1 LQVSL
6 AMPEMNL
13 FKPDKADGE
22 KENLETLLSRKNV
35 TIERILSPPNTVTEI
50 LQQPHDE
57 WISILQGSAK
67 LEMDDTQHNLH
78 RGDCVLIPANTP
90 HRVLTTSHQPHCIWL
105 TVHIR

>member
-1 LQVSL
+1 MSDI
-6 AMPEMNL
+6 NL

-22 KENLETLLSRKNV
+22 SETLETLLEMKNIS
-35 TIERILSPPNTVTEI
+35 IERILSPPDTVTEI
-50 LQQPHDE
+50 TQQSHDE

-67 LEMDDTQHNLH
+67 LEMNEVSLNLH
-78 RGDCVLIPANTP
+78 RGDCALIPANTP

>member
-1 LQVSL
+1 
-6 AMPEMNL
+6 MNL
-13 FKPDKADGE
+13 FRPDKADGE
-22 KENLETLLSRKNV
+22 TETLETLLNRKNV
-35 TIERILSPPNTVTEI
+35 TIERILSPPNSVTEV

-67 LEMDDTQHNLH
+67 LEMDDRQHNLH
-78 RGDCVLIPANTP
+78 RGDYVMIPANTP